1 MILPRLPQ
9 RTYRTRIAV
18 DLSARESRIWGGEF
32 GWSEARRGA
41 GGEGYLLRTMVPRG
55 VRRHRHSGVW
65 AAASHFATPRGAKGE
80 SGRRKANDVSEDDLS
95 KRGRRVIV
103 RPVPP
108 SRPVNRAFGPR
119 GWGGGGEGFFGYV
132 PGRGDEASVRASR
145 CRRSSR
151 GWHATPLARPRGRAS
166 RAGTSRRPLAHS
178 RSAPPPPPP
187 PRESLARR
195 RRIP

>member
-1 MILPRLPQ
+1 MLTAATERRPPRSSAFRSRAGDRGGVRMILPRLPQ

-32 GWSEARRGA
+32 GWSEARRRA

-108 SRPVNRAFGPR
+108 SQPVNRAFGTR
-119 GWGGGGEGFFGYV
+119 GGGEGGGILRV
-132 PGRGDEASVRASR
+132 RSGTRGRG
-145 CRRSSR
+145 
-151 GWHATPLARPRGRAS
+151 
-166 RAGTSRRPLAHS
+166 
-178 RSAPPPPPP
+178 
-187 PRESLARR
+187 
-195 RRIP
+195 